1 MESALLQ
8 PGELEKAL
16 EHFIG
21 QYGWMFIAG
30 VALMIFQS
38 SIKKFAAGILVFCGN
53 DYKTDDV
60 VYVDGKPGRIIRVG
74 ITKTVF
80 FIYDVMDGKVIGG
93 AKAFIIIWS
102 KIPKYKFLSKLF
114 SIKPF
119 FLIFHYIYEFVA
131 YFLFLK
137 NKSQLK

>member
-38 SIKKFAAGILVFCGN
+38 SIKKFAAGIFVFCGN

-74 ITKTVF
+74 LTKTVF

-93 AKAFIIIWS
+93 
-102 KIPKYKFLSKLF
+102 SKLVVQNEWLGKLK
-114 SIKPF
+114 IEKP
-119 FLIFHYIYEFVA
+119 LIQLDLTRFNGSG
-131 YFLFLK
+131 K
-137 NKSQLK
+137 TKS